1 MNMSVLNASCRDA
14 DCIEM
19 VAGVIGEP
27 FPCDCVASGVML
39 LADVIGEPCPFACAV
54 IWRNIALVKRLP
66 SPFSALSARA

>member
-39 LADVIGEPCPFACAV
+39 LADVIGEP
-54 IWRNIALVKRLP
+54 
-66 SPFSALSARA
+66 